1 MWPPGGGSG
10 EARVWGG
17 MHFRHAIV
25 EGKAQGDKIGQK
37 AIEVRGDGGGGE
49 DRLPEIESRVAR

>member
-1 MWPPGGGSG
+1 M
-10 EARVWGG
+10 WGG

-37 AIEVRGDGGGGE
+37 AIEVRADGGGD
-49 DRLPEIESRVAR
+49 DRLPEIESSVAR